1 MDRRAECAVAGDRRV
16 SPAVAQ
22 RPGSGPDATWWWRN
36 GAVAVPPGIA
46 CRTVG
51 PIRGT
56 RGHDPALGRVRG
68 GGHRYRWRVSEIP
81 WWALP
86 LVAAVFALA
95 GAGVTLLVSARDEYA
110 RSRAKRTK
118 RWYAERKEAYI
129 ALLTEFDRATY
140 RLRAAYDGGHPPP
153 GPFAYVDAVGPALM
167 RVRLLASGPV
177 RSAALA
183 VHLLIE
189 KLYAERQTPPPG
201 VEPEKS
207 VREMLGHV
215 PLVMQQFEAAVREE
229 LGIEASPPPPP
240 VDPPSRG
247 LRSYIRRPS
256 APAPSQKSR
265 VTG

>member
-1 MDRRAECAVAGDRRV
+1 M
-16 SPAVAQ
+16 
-22 RPGSGPDATWWWRN
+22 
-36 GAVAVPPGIA
+36 
-46 CRTVG
+46 
-51 PIRGT
+51 
-56 RGHDPALGRVRG
+56 
-68 GGHRYRWRVSEIP
+68 RVSEIP

-86 LVAAVFALA
+86 LVAVVFALA
-95 GAGVTLLVSARDEYA
+95 GAGVTLLVSARDEWA

-129 ALLTEFDRATY
+129 TLLAEFERATY

-153 GPFAYVDAVGPALM
+153 GPFTYVDAVGPALM
-167 RVRLLASGPV
+167 QVRLLASGQV

-189 KLYAERQTPPPG
+189 KLYGERPTPPPG

-215 PLVMQQFEAAVREE
+215 PLVMQQFEAAIREE
-229 LGIEASPPPPP
+229 LGIEATPPPPP
-240 VDPPSRG
+240 PAQPPGRG
-247 LRSYIRRPS
+247 LRSYLRRGATPVRS
-256 APAPSQKSR
+256 EESR

>member
-1 MDRRAECAVAGDRRV
+1 
-16 SPAVAQ
+16 
-22 RPGSGPDATWWWRN
+22 
-36 GAVAVPPGIA
+36 
-46 CRTVG
+46 
-51 PIRGT
+51 
-56 RGHDPALGRVRG
+56 
-68 GGHRYRWRVSEIP
+68 VSEIP

-86 LVAAVFALA
+86 LVAVVFALA

-129 ALLTEFDRATY
+129 ALMTEFERATY
-140 RLRAAYDGGHPPP
+140 RLRAAYDSGQPPP
-153 GPFAYVDAVGPALM
+153 GPFTYVDAVGPALM
-167 RVRLLASGPV
+167 QVRLLASGQV

-189 KLYAERQTPPPG
+189 KLYGERPSPPPG
-201 VEPEKS
+201 VDPEKS

-229 LGIEASPPPPP
+229 LGIEATPPPPP
-240 VDPPSRG
+240 VEPPSRG
-247 LRSYIRRPS
+247 LRSYIRRD
-256 APAPSQKSR
+256 ATPAESR

>member
-1 MDRRAECAVAGDRRV
+1 MA
-16 SPAVAQ
+16 
-22 RPGSGPDATWWWRN
+22 
-36 GAVAVPPGIA
+36 
-46 CRTVG
+46 
-51 PIRGT
+51 
-56 RGHDPALGRVRG
+56 GHDPALAGVRAAR
-68 GGHRYRWRVSEIP
+68 HRYRGRVSEIP

-86 LVAAVFALA
+86 LVAVVFALA
-95 GAGVTLLVSARDEYA
+95 GAAVTVLVSARDEYA

-189 KLYAERQTPPPG
+189 KLYADRPTPPPG
-201 VEPEKS
+201 VDPEKS
-207 VREMLGHV
+207 VREMLGHI
-215 PLVMQQFEAAVREE
+215 PLVLQQLEAAIREE
-229 LGIEASPPPPP
+229 LGIEATPPALPAPQS
-240 VDPPSRG
+240 SRG
-247 LRSYIRRPS
+247 LRSAKR
-256 APAPSQKSR
+256 KGEESR
-265 VTG
+265 VTS

>member
-1 MDRRAECAVAGDRRV
+1 M
-16 SPAVAQ
+16 
-22 RPGSGPDATWWWRN
+22 
-36 GAVAVPPGIA
+36 
-46 CRTVG
+46 
-51 PIRGT
+51 
-56 RGHDPALGRVRG
+56 
-68 GGHRYRWRVSEIP
+68 SEIP

-86 LVAAVFALA
+86 LVAVVFALA

-129 ALLTEFDRATY
+129 ALMTEFERATY
-140 RLRAAYDGGHPPP
+140 RLRAAYDSGQPPP
-153 GPFAYVDAVGPALM
+153 GPFTYVDSVGPALM
-167 RVRLLASGPV
+167 QVRLLASGQV

-189 KLYAERQTPPPG
+189 KLYGERPTPPLG
-201 VEPEKS
+201 VDPEKS

-229 LGIEASPPPPP
+229 LGIEATPPLPP
-240 VDPPSRG
+240 VEPPSRG
-247 LRSYIRRPS
+247 LRSYIRRD
-256 APAPSQKSR
+256 ATPAESR